1 MLLLYASYDGAI
13 NKLNKHTLSELKT
26 ACFAHMAQVGR
37 PFFSHGP
44 AFALANW
51 LMVLS
56 GREIRFKGR
65 RLSAW

>member
-13 NKLNKHTLSELKT
+13 NKLNKHTLSELKNGL
-26 ACFAHMAQVGR
+26 FLHMAQVGR
-37 PFFSHGP
+37 SFFSRGT
-44 AFALANW
+44 AFPLANW